1 MLTRPPLRQQERPAI
16 ISCSMMIDRLRM
28 TITVMMKVMDTLT
41 RREMRAIRQSVANL
55 QDVRRHLGMTVMI
68 YLTEQMGCQ
77 GIQMM
82 GQIVIQRQLNM

>member
-1 MLTRPPLRQQERPAI
+1 
-16 ISCSMMIDRLRM
+16 MIDRLRM

-68 YLTEQMGCQ
+68 YLTEQMGYQ
-77 GIQMM
+77 EIQMM